1 MRWEGPDGYWAS
13 DDASLT
19 DIDRVHKWL
28 SVESYWAAGRPYEV
42 MVRAV
47 ENSLVVGLFTA
58 EGEQAGFSRFVTD
71 YATFAWL
78 CDVFVDSSHRGHGVG
93 SFLVRTAVTHPAVRD
108 LRQVLAT
115 QPGRSLYRRYG
126 YDELASPERWMER
139 SPKAPPVAEG
149 TAGPQVP

>member
-1 MRWEGPDGYWAS
+1 MDERGELLGRGP
-13 DDASLT
+13 
-19 DIDRVHKWL
+19 
-28 SVESYWAAGRPYEV
+28 PYEV
-42 MVRAV
+42 MLRAV

-58 EGEQAGFSRFVTD
+58 DGEQAGFSRFVTD

-78 CDVFVDSSHRGHGVG
+78 CDVFVDSSHRGHGAG

-115 QPGRSLYRRYG
+115 QPGRSLYRRHG

-139 SPKAPPVAEG
+139 PS
-149 TAGPQVP
+149 TS

>member
-19 DIDRVHKWL
+19 DIDRVHKWV
-28 SVESYWAAGRPYEV
+28 SEESYWAAGRPHEV

-93 SFLVRTAVTHPAVRD
+93 SFLVRTAVGHPAVRD

-115 QPGRSLYRRYG
+115 QPGRSLYRRHG

-139 SPKAPPVAEG
+139 SRKAPPVAEG
-149 TAGPQVP
+149 TVGLQVP